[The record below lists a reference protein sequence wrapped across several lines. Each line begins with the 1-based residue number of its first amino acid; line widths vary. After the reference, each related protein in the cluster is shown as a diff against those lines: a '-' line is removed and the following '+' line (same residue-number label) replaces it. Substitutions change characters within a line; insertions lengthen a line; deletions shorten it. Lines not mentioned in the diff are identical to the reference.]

1 MIQFLTLLF
10 ILATSVGG
18 AGVAEAQKGKKVP
31 RIGYL
36 TERSAPAEFEAAF
49 KQGLR
54 ALGWIDGRNV
64 VIEYRRVDGGGKG
77 YFEAATELVGAKVD
91 LIVAWGRAATTSAK
105 QATSTIPIV
114 FMSVGDPVE
123 SGLVKNLADPGG
135 NVTGLSYVTVELS
148 GRRMELLKQVVP
160 KVFRVVALV
169 NPTNP
174 SSRFGLEEAEV
185 AGHAVDVT
193 LHIVNVGDPGELEQA
208 FSTIPRKGIGGLI
221 VLPDPLFVSHRAEV
235 VKFAAK
241 RRLPAM
247 YPSSEF
253 VDSGGLMAYSQKAPD
268 LFRGAAAYADKILK
282 GAKPA
287 DLPVEQPAKFEFLI
301 NLKAAKR
308 ARVTIPPDVLALADR
323 VIK

>member
-1 MIQFLTLLF
+1 MSKFLTLFL
-10 ILATSVGG
+10 IITASVGVAG
-18 AGVAEAQKGKKVP
+18 AAEAQKGKKVP

-54 ALGWIDGRNV
+54 DLGWREGRNV
-64 VIEYRRVDGGGKG
+64 AIEYRRVDGGEKR
-77 YFEAATELVGAKVD
+77 YLEAATELARAKVD
-91 LIVAWGRAATTSAK
+91 LMVVWGKAATASAK

-114 FMSVGDPVE
+114 FISVGDPVE

-148 GRRMELLKQVVP
+148 GRRMELLKQAVS
-160 KVFRVVALV
+160 KLSRVVALV

-174 SSRFGLEEAEV
+174 GSRFALEEAEV
-185 AGHAVDVT
+185 AGHAVNAT
-193 LHIVNVGDPGELEQA
+193 LHVVNVSDPSEFEQA
-208 FSTIPRKGIGGLI
+208 FAATPRKGVGGLI
-221 VLPDPLFVSHRAEV
+221 VLPDPLFVRHRTEV

-241 RRLPAM
+241 RRLPAI
-247 YPSSEF
+247 YPSTEF
-253 VDSGGLMAYSQKAPD
+253 ADAGGLMVYSQKAPD

-287 DLPVEQPAKFEFLI
+287 DLPVDQPAKFEFVI
-301 NLKAAKR
+301 NLKATNR
-308 ARVTIPPDVLALADR
+308 ARVTIPPELLALADR

>member
-1 MIQFLTLLF
+1 MIQFLTLFL
-10 ILATSVGG
+10 IITTAVSG

-64 VIEYRRVDGGGKG
+64 AIEIRRVEAGSNR
-77 YFEAATELVGAKVD
+77 YLEAATELVGAKVD
-91 LIVAWGRAATTSAK
+91 LIVVWGRAATTSAK

-114 FMSVGDPVE
+114 FMLVGDPVE
-123 SGLVKNLADPGG
+123 SGLVANLADPGG
-135 NVTGLSYVTVELS
+135 NVTGLSYVTIELS

-160 KVFRVVALV
+160 KVSRVVALV

-174 SSRFGLEEAEV
+174 NSRFGLEEAEV
-185 AGHAVDVT
+185 AGHAANVT
-193 LHIVNVGDPGELEQA
+193 VHVVNVGDPSAFEQA
-208 FSTIPRKGIGGLI
+208 FATIPRKGINGLI
-221 VLPDPLFVSHRAEV
+221 VLPDPLFASRRTEV

-247 YPSSEF
+247 YPAGEF
-253 VDSGGLMAYSQKAPD
+253 VDAGGLMAYSQKAPD

-287 DLPVEQPAKFEFLI
+287 DLPVEQPAKFEFVV
-301 NLKAAKR
+301 NLKATKR
-308 ARVTIPPDVLALADR
+308 ARVTIPPDVLAQADR

>member
-1 MIQFLTLLF
+1 MSRFLTLLLV
-10 ILATSVGG
+10 IAASVGG

-54 ALGWIDGRNV
+54 DLGWFEGRNV
-64 VIEYRRVDGGGKG
+64 AIERRRVEGGAKR
-77 YFEAATELVGAKVD
+77 YLDAATELVGAKVD

-148 GRRMELLKQVVP
+148 GRRMELLKQAVP
-160 KVFRVVALV
+160 KVSRVIALV

-174 SSRFGLEEAEV
+174 GSRFGLEEAEV

-193 LHIVNVGDPGELEQA
+193 LHVVNVGDPGELEQA
-208 FSTIPRKGIGGLI
+208 FSATPRKGVGGLI
-221 VLPDPLFVSHRAEV
+221 VLPDPLFVSQRKEV
-235 VKFAAK
+235 VRFAAK
-241 RRLPAM
+241 RRLPTM
-247 YPSSEF
+247 YPGNEF
-253 VDSGGLMAYSQKAPD
+253 VDAGGLMAYSQKAPD

-287 DLPVEQPAKFEFLI
+287 DLPVEQPAKFEFVV
-301 NLKAAKR
+301 NLKATKR